1 MQDDMIDGTGS
12 FLDAAVH
19 LKACNAKQVYII
31 ATHGILSE
39 DALMHVEECDAV
51 NGVPMKPSN

>member
-1 MQDDMIDGTGS
+1 MIDGTGS